1 MAPPD
6 AVPSS
11 RPARLRLAGS
21 LRIMSILPLTAARV
35 EAHAAEM
42 TTYLLLRSAPHGN
55 RPWDRFLARV
65 PAPAPPPAGTVHA
78 ARPAVPHPHR
88 RRRARRA
95 ADAPRP
101 HGRAPE
107 RLSGHGDG

>member
-42 TTYLLLRSAPHGN
+42 ITYLMLRSAPHGN

-65 PAPAPPPAGTVHA
+65 RDPSLDRRH
-78 ARPAVPHPHR
+78 RAVAQPSLS
-88 RRRARRA
+88 
-95 ADAPRP
+95 PRP
-101 HGRAPE
+101 GRCGA
-107 RLSGHGDG
+107 GGDKTDEPLRRCDI